1 MSEKDIQETVDRL
14 DEMDQ
19 SSAAATLKPNGKMS
33 KSEML
38 AQMMRVVGGMKKQ
51 DLSDFLGKT
60 LEQVGQEDESVPDT
74 SAKNQA
80 SIAAKGSSEPEPSK
94 VDPYGEV
101 SAKAMKEDM
110 DEIFEDQDDLSED
123 FKTRAS
129 TLFEAAVSNRVSA
142 EKAKLE
148 EQVEQ
153 QVEEQVM
160 TVVDDLNEKVETYV
174 DYVAEK
180 WMEENKLAIETDYR
194 SEVTEN
200 FIQGLKNLFEES
212 YIEIPEEKR
221 DLVDELQER
230 CEKLEESL
238 ETTESEN
245 VRLNSLIGE
254 ARIEAAFDD
263 VAEGLADTQVEKLRT
278 LAEGMSFE
286 SPEDYREKLEI
297 VKHQYFSESNS
308 EKQSSTGL
316 IDEETNVGSNDDL
329 SEEAT
334 VPAEM
339 KNYFQAI
346 SKTVKK

>member
-1 MSEKDIQETVDRL
+1 MSEKDIQETVEQI
-14 DEMDQ
+14 DEQ
-19 SSAAATLKPNGKMS
+19 ESSAAATMKPNGKAS
-33 KSEML
+33 KTELL
-38 AQMMRVVGGMKKQ
+38 ATMMRVVGGMKKD
-51 DLSDFLGKT
+51 DLSAFLDKT
-60 LEQVGQEDESVPDT
+60 LAQVGKEDESVPDT

-80 SIAAKGSSEPEPSK
+80 SI
-94 VDPYGEV
+94 
-101 SAKAMKEDM
+101 SAKAAGKPQPEAAQPYASVKEDM
-110 DEIFEDQDDLSED
+110 DDIFADQEDLSED
-123 FKTRAS
+123 FKIRAT
-129 TLFEAAVSNRVSA
+129 TLFEAAITNRVA
-142 EKAKLE
+142 LEKAALE

-160 TVVDDLNEKVETYV
+160 SMVDDLNEKVETYI

-200 FIQGLKNLFEES
+200 FIQGLKGLFEES

-221 DLVDELQER
+221 DLVDELQEQVASMQ
-230 CEKLEESL
+230 ESL
-238 ETTESEN
+238 ESIESEN
-245 VRLNSLIGE
+245 VRLNSLINE

-263 VAEGLADTQVEKLRT
+263 VAEGLADTQIEKLRT

-286 SPEDYREKLEI
+286 NAEDYREKLDI
-297 VKHQYFSESNS
+297 VKHQYFNESKS

-329 SEEAT
+329 SEEAV

-339 KNYFQAI
+339 KHYFQAI